1 MITTLQP
8 AAERNSNRLVL
19 RMNGDVGSMYA
30 DVTKVRQILFNL
42 LSNACKFTDH
52 GTVTL
57 DVERRRGI
65 EDRLVFRVSDTG
77 IGMTPQQQR
86 NLFQYFTQAD
96 SSTARKYGGTGLGL
110 AISQRFTHLMRGEI
124 HVTSASGEGSA
135 FTLELPAKVAL
146 EAEESSDAPLVLEPA
161 LEAVAPGAAATTVLV
176 IDDDPTVRDLMTR
189 FLGKMGYLAVPAP
202 SGPEG
207 LRLAR
212 ELRPSIITLDVVM
225 PDMSGWEVL
234 NELKADPELASIPVI
249 MITIVD
255 HEALGL
261 ARGASNYLMKPI
273 DRDRLAVA
281 LDKYARPDQQV
292 ADMALDYSG
301 SR

>member
-1 MITTLQP
+1 
-8 AAERNSNRLVL
+8 
-19 RMNGDVGSMYA
+19 
-30 DVTKVRQILFNL
+30 
-42 LSNACKFTDH
+42 
-52 GTVTL
+52 
-57 DVERRRGI
+57 
-65 EDRLVFRVSDTG
+65 
-77 IGMTPQQQR
+77 MTPQQQS

-110 AISQRFTHLMRGEI
+110 AISQRFTHMMRGDI
-124 HVTSASGEGSA
+124 HVASISGEGSV
-135 FTLELPAKVAL
+135 FTLELPARVPL
-146 EAEESSDAPLVLEPA
+146 EAAESPQAIMADEPTADPATPGLDAP
-161 LEAVAPGAAATTVLV
+161 TVLV

-212 ELRPSIITLDVVM
+212 ELRPGIITLDVVM
-225 PDMSGWEVL
+225 PDMSGWDVL

-255 HEALGL
+255 QEALGL

-273 DRDRLAVA
+273 DRDRLAMA
-281 LDKYARPDQQV
+281 LDKHSSGPDPRV
-292 ADMALDYSG
+292 PALALGHSG
-301 SR
+301 GR